1 MTFSPKAQLSSTP
14 TCSYESAARLT
25 SERYVG
31 NKSKLVGQSRGLEAL
46 WTLKVYVMCVCV
58 YCSSDL
64 CFSLFF
70 WPVVWLTSWNLA
82 SSRKSTDFLLPSP
95 AWWVFWSPCHV
106 LRVFVWLCDA
116 SSVFFAMERQTKD
129 CKCLPVDTCF
139 AIRRF
144 LKKASVFVA

>member
-70 WPVVWLTSWNLA
+70 WPVV
-82 SSRKSTDFLLPSP
+82 
-95 AWWVFWSPCHV
+95 
-106 LRVFVWLCDA
+106 
-116 SSVFFAMERQTKD
+116 
-129 CKCLPVDTCF
+129 
-139 AIRRF
+139 
-144 LKKASVFVA
+144 